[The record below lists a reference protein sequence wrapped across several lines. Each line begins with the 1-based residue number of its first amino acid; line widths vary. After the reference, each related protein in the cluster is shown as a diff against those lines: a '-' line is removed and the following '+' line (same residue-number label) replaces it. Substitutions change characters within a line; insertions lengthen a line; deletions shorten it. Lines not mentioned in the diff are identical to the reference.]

1 MGNKCCS
8 CDSSRKRKSGSSSY
22 TQQTPPHLDI
32 NPSAVGQHPQNLT
45 TRKIVVALYNY
56 EARDSQDISFYKG
69 DRMEVQN
76 NSDPDWLFVQHL
88 NTGRQGYIPGVL
100 VAIELSVES
109 EDWFFENISRI
120 EAEKL
125 LLGDTSQSRGIFL
138 IRTSEHIPDGYAL
151 SVKNWDM
158 DNGYSVK
165 HYRIKRMDTGEYF
178 ISFHQ
183 GRKKAFNSLAELIV
197 AYSEM
202 NLPNLCYTLTKPC
215 RKPEPTMK
223 DLAYGYKDK
232 WEIPRD
238 EIELVKSIGE
248 GNFGE
253 VWYGKC
259 RNRFE
264 VAVKTLRKTDTKS
277 REEFL
282 QEGAIM
288 KKVQHRRLVRLY
300 GICSKGEPIYI
311 ITEYMA
317 NGSLLDYLKKDQGHT
332 LKFEDLIYIASQV
345 ASGMAHLESLNLIH
359 RNLGARNILLDDYNS
374 IKICDFGLSRFVKTG
389 EVYTAITL
397 DLKFPVKWTA
407 PEALN
412 YPNIFSHKS
421 DVWSY
426 GVFLMELFTFGQIP
440 YEEIPI
446 SEVPGLISS
455 GYRMPKPEDL
465 PTEIYKMIEKCWHE
479 QPNKRP
485 PFKDLEYYF
494 ESIDVKYS
502 DKSQNSQNLVL
513 IRNGPHC
520 YEDHNLKI
528 K

>member
-359 RNLGARNILLDDYNS
+359 RDLAARNVLVGDNKN
-374 IKICDFGLSRFVKTG
+374 IKICDFGLSRIIDD
-389 EVYTAITL
+389 EIYTARGGQ
-397 DLKFPVKWTA
+397 FPLKWTA
-407 PEALN
+407 PEALSEN
-412 YPNIFSHKS
+412 TFSTKS

-426 GVFLMELFTFGQIP
+426 GILLMELFTFGKPP
-440 YEEIPI
+440 YEGLAPI
-446 SEVPGLISS
+446 VIYHWVVQERRIMAQPS
-455 GYRMPKPEDL
+455 DL
-465 PTEIYKMIEKCWHE
+465 PDEIYLIMKSCWLFE
-479 QPNKRP
+479 PEKRP
-485 PFKDLEYYF
+485 WFHQLEEYF
-494 ESIDVKYS
+494 ETMKIIYRRTETSSTIEIMH
-502 DKSQNSQNLVL
+502 NL
-513 IRNGPHC
+513 PSS
-520 YEDHNLKI
+520 YEDHELKN
-528 K
+528 